1 MTSNSFKYDKKLWLK
16 IAIPIV
22 FLIACLVLFD
32 STVLSDM
39 RYHWYVHDV
48 SDSMAKSD
56 RLFRATNGKE
66 GTYAYYNG
74 EVCVITLENSNKFYA
89 TLVADTYTRPA
100 KGEPKG
106 DPIILKFADSAMLE
120 IYPQKDV
127 WEGARFEVSYYGIY
141 TRKDGKVYKYLS
153 DSVSFDELVRI
164 FSADHNN
171 RK

>member
-16 IAIPIV
+16 IAIPVV
-22 FLIACLVLFD
+22 FLIGCLVLFG

-100 KGEPKG
+100 KGAAHILGRVSRIYAEDWESYRDKG
-106 DPIILKFADSAMLE
+106 YSMDALVGKGGVEEA
-120 IYPQKDV
+120 
-127 WEGARFEVSYYGIY
+127 FEEFLHG
-141 TRKDGKVYKYLS
+141 
-153 DSVSFDELVRI
+153 
-164 FSADHNN
+164 
-171 RK
+171 